1 VISEAIAGM
10 THVECS
16 HHHIAG
22 DLRENRGGSDAGGF
36 SVTLNDR
43 LLRYR
48 YLFQAFRVD
57 QEMLRSQSKPSIA
70 RRIASR
76 PAQ

>member
-1 VISEAIAGM
+1 
-10 THVECS
+10 
-16 HHHIAG
+16 
-22 DLRENRGGSDAGGF
+22 
-36 SVTLNDR
+36 